1 MADLTENFNFLQ
13 ASNFKVVIDRKKYGN
28 LEFFAQRVIHPGVT
42 VTAPIVPYKRIQ
54 SIAVPGDT
62 IGVDDLAFDV
72 LVDENMTSYIEVYNW
87 LESLVVTPS
96 NNKNKI
102 ITDDENVVD
111 ITLSIL
117 SSHNNVVKKI
127 RYIDCVVTNIGTLL
141 LEASGT
147 ETPVVTFPVNF
158 KISYFELV

>member
-42 VTAPIVPYKRIQ
+42 VAAPIVPYSRLQ
-54 SIAVPGDT
+54 SISVPGDT
-62 IGVDDLAFDV
+62 LGVDDLAFDV
-72 LVDENMTSYIEVYNW
+72 LVDENMTSYTEVYTW

-96 NNKNKI
+96 KNPNKI
-102 ITDDENVVD
+102 IADDQNVVD

-117 SSHNNVVKKI
+117 SSHNNVIKKI

-147 ETPVVTFPVNF
+147 ETPVITFPVSF

>member
-1 MADLTENFNFLQ
+1 
-13 ASNFKVVIDRKKYGN
+13 
-28 LEFFAQRVIHPGVT
+28 
-42 VTAPIVPYKRIQ
+42 
-54 SIAVPGDT
+54 
-62 IGVDDLAFDV
+62 V
-72 LVDENMTSYIEVYNW
+72 LVDENMTSYVEVYNW

-102 ITDDENVVD
+102 IADDENVVD

-147 ETPVVTFPVNF
+147 ETPVITFPVNF

>member
-42 VTAPIVPYKRIQ
+42 VTAPIVPYSRLQ
-54 SIAVPGDT
+54 SISVPGDT
-62 IGVDDLAFDV
+62 LGIDDLAFDV
-72 LVDENMTSYIEVYNW
+72 LVDENMTSYTEVYTW

-96 NNKNKI
+96 KNPSKI
-102 ITDDENVVD
+102 ISDDQNVVD

-117 SSHNNVVKKI
+117 SSHNNVIKKI
-127 RYIDCVVTNIGTLL
+127 RYIDCVVTNVGTLL
-141 LEASGT
+141 LEAAAT

-158 KISYFELV
+158 KVSYFELV